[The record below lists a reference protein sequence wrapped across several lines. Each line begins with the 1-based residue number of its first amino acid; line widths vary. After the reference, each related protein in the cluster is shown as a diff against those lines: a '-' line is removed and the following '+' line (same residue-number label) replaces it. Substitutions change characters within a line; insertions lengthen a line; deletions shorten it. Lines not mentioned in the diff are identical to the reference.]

1 MYYNTFCKYVCF
13 ANHNVN
19 RRIRMK
25 KKLALALAAVMVMGL
40 ALTSCGGGNTSAPA
54 APSTP
59 STPAQPSA
67 PAAPSTPAEPSGSG
81 LAPKDG
87 GTSLTFTTGGET
99 GTYYGFGN
107 VIANKV
113 GDMTSTTVTAISSGG
128 SAANIKGMKK
138 GDAQLGFVQ
147 SDVMAYAFNGER
159 TFAEDGAVTDFSTV
173 AALYMEQVQ
182 IVTVDP
188 SIKTVAD
195 LKGKKVSVGAS
206 GSGVYFNA
214 VDVLGAY
221 DLDVEKDIVPTY
233 QSFGDSAEALKDGQ
247 IDAAFIVAG
256 APTTAVTDLAA
267 GRDIA
272 LVSLDEEHINKL
284 LSASP
289 YYSKNTIAKDVYGT
303 TEDCT
308 TVAVGAVVI
317 ARDDVSEADVYNFL
331 CGTFEDIPNLS
342 HGKAAE
348 LDLDYASS
356 VTTIGYHPGAVAY
369 FADKGITVP
378 GK

>member
-1 MYYNTFCKYVCF
+1 
-13 ANHNVN
+13 
-19 RRIRMK
+19 MK
-25 KKLALALAAVMVMGL
+25 KKLALALSMVMVMSF
-40 ALTSCGGGNTSAPA
+40 ALTACGGGNSGNSGT
-54 APSTP
+54 STP
-59 STPAQPSA
+59 SNAGTSSGGASS
-67 PAAPSTPAEPSGSG
+67 STAEPSG

-113 GDMTSTTVTAISSGG
+113 GDLTSTTVKAVASGG
-128 SAANIKGMKK
+128 SAANIQSMED

-147 SDVMAYAFNGER
+147 SDVMVYAYNGER
-159 TFAEDGAVTDFSTV
+159 TFEETGACTGFSTV
-173 AALYMEQVQ
+173 ANLYMEQVQ

-195 LKGKKVSVGAS
+195 LAGKKVSIGAP

-214 VDVLGAY
+214 VDVLGVY
-221 DLDVEKDIVPTY
+221 GLDADNDIIPTY

-247 IDAAFIVAG
+247 IDAAFVVAG
-256 APTTAVTDLAA
+256 APTTAVTDLAS
-267 GRDIA
+267 GREVS
-272 LVSLDEEHINKL
+272 LVSLDQEHIDAL
-284 LSASP
+284 IEASP
-289 YYSKNTIAKDVYGT
+289 YYSPNTISKDVYNT
-303 TEDCT
+303 AEDCT

-331 CGTFEDIPNLS
+331 YGTFEDIDNLS

-348 LDLDYASS
+348 LDLDFAAS
-356 VTTIGYHPGAVAY
+356 VTAIGYHPGAVAY

-378 GK
+378 AK